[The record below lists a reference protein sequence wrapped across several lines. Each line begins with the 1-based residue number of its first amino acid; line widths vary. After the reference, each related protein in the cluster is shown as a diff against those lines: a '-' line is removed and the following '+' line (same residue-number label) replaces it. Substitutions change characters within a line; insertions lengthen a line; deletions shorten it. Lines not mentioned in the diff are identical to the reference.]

1 MRGAFSFHFFAL
13 LFVFCIFATNY
24 ETKTKNYYI
33 MEHQLIVD
41 SDLIAYVSKKE
52 NINTFINF
60 CIRERMEAENNM
72 MKRKVRRPSLEE
84 RENRHLNSDTL
95 KPLCTEEVENPN
107 TPFFGKKIVI
117 TGQFLAFPK
126 RDVLGKLLKQYGADM
141 NTSISKKTDIV
152 IMGYAAGPKKKDL
165 IKDLK
170 GQGFPIQVYNEEQ
183 LLKVFDEYQIPHDE
197 LPDEKPIIIE

>member
-1 MRGAFSFHFFAL
+1 
-13 LFVFCIFATNY
+13 
-24 ETKTKNYYI
+24 
-33 MEHQLIVD
+33 MEHQLIVE
-41 SDLIAYVSKKE
+41 SDLVGYLSKKE

-60 CIRERMEAENNM
+60 CIRERMKTEINISM
-72 MKRKVRRPSLEE
+72 RKVRRPSIEV
-84 RENRHLNSDTL
+84 RENSHLDSDTL
-95 KPLCTEEVENPN
+95 KPLSTEEVDNPN

-141 NTSISKKTDIV
+141 NTAISKKTDIV

-170 GQGFPIQVYNEEQ
+170 GQGFPIQVYNEDQ

-197 LPDEKPIIIE
+197 LPDEKPIVIE